1 MKKRGGIFVFLCVL
15 IVFAVF
21 AIVKIAF
28 ASKYYYESYEPSE
41 MYAVANDDNSG
52 IRNSHTI
59 RKQPTLT
66 KKNDNEYQNETVLD
80 DKVIRNTIIL
90 KMKKKQPEQ
99 QEIYEEEVEYE
110 NDDNKQDLSK
120 AKKEKKQTFKVSNKE
135 NKKKVDD
142 NEDEAVIQKQT
153 KSRITKKTIKK
164 QYEEE
169 VEYTGFKH
177 KRIEAYLSAG
187 YRMIL
192 FPSLS
197 VSHGKTDFSNNNNYN
212 APNLE
217 MDKIFHGFDISIGSK
232 FYFSSIGTGFFAG
245 AEFFYSYFF
254 QKAKYN
260 WQTSLTYM
268 WIDTNVADY
277 ESSNSNV
284 KSKTEYFDS
293 LMNINLNH
301 MLGAGIKFGYSI
313 SRLSIYGKINL
324 GATRFDALWK
334 MTDSS
339 SNQIWNGS
347 NVIPEDGNPS
357 HEAHSKAS
365 AYYNIRNL
373 AKNGEGYS
381 GWIFTY
387 GFGAGIEIAI
397 TKNFFVKVE
406 YNHFFLKDININF
419 GTNVYSYANGTREG
433 QVGYTDTNGD
443 KTERIKTNFGTITAS
458 LGICF

>member
-1 MKKRGGIFVFLCVL
+1 MKKRDIMCIFQCVL
-15 IVFAVF
+15 IIFTVLLSVNS
-21 AIVKIAF
+21 AF

-52 IRNSHTI
+52 RRNSYTI

-66 KKNDNEYQNETVLD
+66 KKSNNEYQNETILD

-99 QEIYEEEVEYE
+99 QETYEEEEEVEYE
-110 NDDNKQDLSK
+110 VDDSDKQLSK
-120 AKKEKKQTFKVSNKE
+120 VKKEKKPAVKLQNTEKQNKID
-135 NKKKVDD
+135 NKK
-142 NEDEAVIQKQT
+142 AVAPQQK
-153 KSRITKKTIKK
+153 K
-164 QYEEE
+164 
-169 VEYTGFKH
+169 EYSGFRH
-177 KRIEAYLSAG
+177 KRIEAYLLAG
-187 YRMIL
+187 YRIIV

-197 VSHGKTDFSNNNNYN
+197 FSHGDTAFNNDSDYHT
-212 APNLE
+212 PTLT
-217 MDKIFHGFDISIGSK
+217 MDKIFHGLDVAVGSK

-245 AEFFYSYFF
+245 AELFYSYFF
-254 QKAKYN
+254 QKAYYN
-260 WQTSLTYM
+260 WQSSLTYM
-268 WIDTNVADY
+268 WIDTNVGGYAT
-277 ESSNSNV
+277 SSSNV

-293 LMNINLNH
+293 IMNINLNH

-313 SRLSIYGKINL
+313 SRLSVYGKINL

-334 MTDSS
+334 MTES
-339 SNQIWNGS
+339 SNNTIWNGS

-365 AYYNIRNL
+365 AYYNMRNL
-373 AKNGEGYS
+373 SKNGEKFS

-387 GFGAGIEIAI
+387 GFGGGIEIAI
-397 TKNFFVKVE
+397 TKNFFIQFE
-406 YNHFFLKDININF
+406 YNHFFLKDVNINF
-419 GTNVYSYANGTREG
+419 GTNVYSYSNGTKEG

-443 KTERIKTNFGTITAS
+443 KTKNIKTNFGTFTVS